1 MILVATEKNPL
12 KPRERHLLPND
23 LRTWATRYIEQ
34 DVDGLYASASL
45 VEQEA
50 NCVGGAHFHAADQ
63 FQVVVAGSG
72 LYGKTP
78 VARYSVHYAAA
89 FSPYGPIRTAD
100 EDLKWYTL
108 RNGRDPGGIKW
119 MPASRDALRA
129 GERKPRVVLGEP
141 EIELQHDGLGAWRH
155 VLAPGEELA
164 GVAPASGSGQYWV
177 VLNGS
182 GSVAGHVLE
191 QQDLLFASPA
201 EPAVT
206 VRAGQAGLEILAL
219 QFPRTA

>member
-1 MILVATEKNPL
+1 MILVASDKNPL
-12 KPRERHLLPND
+12 VPREHHVFPDD
-23 LRTWATRYIEQ
+23 LRTWATRYLAE
-34 DVDGLYASASL
+34 DVDGLYAHASL

-63 FQVVVAGSG
+63 FQVVVSGSG

-78 VARYSVHYAAA
+78 VTRHSVHYAAA
-89 FSPYGPIRTAD
+89 FSPYGPIRTAG

-119 MPASRDALRA
+119 MPAMRDALRA

-141 EIELQHDGLGAWRH
+141 EIELQSDGLGAWRH
-155 VLAPGEELA
+155 VLAPGEELT
-164 GVAPASGSGQYWV
+164 GVAPASGRGQYWV
-177 VLNGS
+177 VLEGS
-182 GSVAGHVLE
+182 GKVAGRELE
-191 QQDLLFASPA
+191 QRDLLFATPA

-206 VRAGQAGLEILAL
+206 VRAGATGMEILAL
-219 QFPRTA
+219 QFPRSA